1 VSETANWQPY
11 RERVIANIL
20 AKRTAGGL
28 KPGVYG
34 AEVCQLCGRIR
45 TFAGFITAM
54 ALHCGG
60 DFVCWPCRRAITGQ
74 SGINS
79 ETTALVHERLE
90 RQLHRVCWVCCRH
103 VLSGERRRTRHGWAC
118 PPCGAKVEADVP
130 EVRDLGRRR
139 YLELTYT
146 TDESLRTVDVLLEA
160 QRLDLEELETAGDAR
175 QRLIAVRPARG
186 AQARRRLAS
195 VHGDQWPDAR
205 DGEPS
210 R

>member
-1 VSETANWQPY
+1 VSETANRQPY

-90 RQLHRVCWVCCRH
+90 RHLHRVCWVCCRH

-118 PPCGAKVEADVP
+118 TSCAAKVEADAP
-130 EVRDLGRRR
+130 ELRDLGRRR
-139 YLELTYT
+139 YLELTYP

-160 QRLDLEELETAGDAR
+160 QRLDLEELETAGGAR
-175 QRLIAVRPARG
+175 ERLIAAR
-186 AQARRRLAS
+186 AARAAEARRRLAS
-195 VHGDQWPDAR
+195 VHGDQWPEGR
-205 DGEPS
+205 DPEPS
-210 R
+210 